1 MENKKP
7 KVILLVAGEGKRL
20 RPYTLDRPKCM
31 VEIDGI
37 SLLDRQLAVLKS
49 EGLEDIVMI
58 GGYKA
63 DMLKREGVKL
73 KINPRY
79 YETNMVW
86 TLFSA
91 EEELEGDVIISYG
104 DIVYSREILQ
114 ALLKST
120 ADIAVTID
128 KKWEEYWRARNENPL
143 DDAETLKLRE
153 DGTICEIGQIP
164 KTLDEIEG
172 QYIWLMKFSAKG
184 VKCVR
189 EIFYNALSKGALL
202 EKPIE
207 KAYMTDLLQEIIDSE
222 NIVAS
227 VDIYGGWVEFDTVDD
242 LESNVSL
249 ERIRYIENCSV
260 ADNYKIKK

>member
-37 SLLDRQLAVLKS
+37 SLIDRQLVVLKA
-49 EGLEDIVMI
+49 EGLDNIVMI

-63 DMLKREGVKL
+63 DMLKREGIKL

-91 EEELEGDVIISYG
+91 EEELEGDVIVSYG

-114 ALLKST
+114 ELLQSK

-128 KKWEEYWRARNENPL
+128 KEWENYWRERNENPL

-153 DGTICEIGQIP
+153 DGTISEIGQKP
-164 KTLDEIEG
+164 KSLDEIEG
-172 QYIWLMKFSAKG
+172 QYMGLMKFSAEGIKQIKQIFNTA
-184 VKCVR
+184 VKT
-189 EIFYNALSKGALL
+189 GGLL
-202 EKPIE
+202 GNPVENS
-207 KAYMTDLLQEIIDSE
+207 YMTDLLQAVIDTDSLVTAVPVHGE
-222 NIVAS
+222 
-227 VDIYGGWVEFDTVDD
+227 WVEVDNAND
-242 LESNVSL
+242 MNLQLTHDRLNIIQKSL
-249 ERIRYIENCSV
+249 TL
-260 ADNYKIKK
+260 

>member
-1 MENKKP
+1 VENKKP

-128 KKWEEYWRARNENPL
+128 KKWEEYWRARNEDPL

-153 DGTICEIGQIP
+153 DGTIGEIGQKP
-164 KTLDEIEG
+164 KSLDEIEG
-172 QYIWLMKFSAKG
+172 QYMGLMKFS
-184 VKCVR
+184 
-189 EIFYNALSKGALL
+189 SKGIKQLKDIFHMALECGEL
-202 EKPIE
+202 LSNSVEN
-207 KAYMTDLLQEIIDSE
+207 AYMTDLLQATINSGID
-222 NIVAS
+222 ITAIS
-227 VDIYGGWVEFDTVDD
+227 VVGGWIEIDTVED
-242 LESNVSL
+242 LRSKVTLDRVNS
-249 ERIRYIENCSV
+249 I
-260 ADNYKIKK
+260 

>member
-37 SLLDRQLAVLKS
+37 SLIDRQLAVLKA
-49 EGLEDIVMI
+49 EGLDNIVMI

-91 EEELEGDVIISYG
+91 EEELEGDVIVSYG

-114 ALLKST
+114 ELLKSKD
-120 ADIAVTID
+120 DIAVTID
-128 KKWEEYWRARNENPL
+128 KDWESYWRARNEDPL

-153 DGTICEIGQIP
+153 DGTISEIGQKP
-164 KTLDEIEG
+164 KSLDEIEG
-172 QYIWLMKFSAKG
+172 QYMGLMKFSAEGIKQIKQIFNTA
-184 VKCVR
+184 VKT
-189 EIFYNALSKGALL
+189 GGLL
-202 EKPIE
+202 GKPVE
-207 KAYMTDLLQEIIDSE
+207 NSYMTDLLQAVIDADSL
-222 NIVAS
+222 VTA
-227 VDIYGGWVEFDTVDD
+227 VPIYGNWVEIDTADD
-242 LESNVSL
+242 LHSKVTKN
-249 ERIRYIENCSV
+249 RIANMEHNNS
-260 ADNYKIKK
+260 